1 MKQKINGFDVILLA
15 LSAALLLGVLTVFA
29 PCGAKEDGGWMT
41 CHWAGNAVA
50 GAAAVLT
57 ALAVMRIFAKDGKVR
72 LGLSAAMIPTAL
84 LAALLPGRLI
94 PLCMMPSMRCRA
106 VMSPAVMVLSVLIIA
121 AAVIDAASGWK
132 KGEA

>member
-1 MKQKINGFDVILLA
+1 MKQKINVFDVILLA
-15 LSAALLLGVLTVFA
+15 LSVILLLGVLTVFA

-57 ALAVMRIFAKDGKVR
+57 ALAAMRFVVRDGKVR

-84 LAALLPGRLI
+84 LAALIPGRLI
-94 PLCMMPSMRCRA
+94 ALCMMPSMRCRA
-106 VMSPAVMVLSVLIIA
+106 VMSPAVTVLSVLLIA
-121 AAVIDAASGWK
+121 AAAIDIVFRRR
-132 KGEA
+132 KG

>member
-29 PCGAKEDGGWMT
+29 PCGAKEDGNWMT

-57 ALAVMRIFAKDGKVR
+57 ALAVMRIFAKDGKAR
-72 LGLSAAMIPTAL
+72 SWLSAAMIPTAL
-84 LAALLPGRLI
+84 LAALIPGRLI

-106 VMSPAVMVLSVLIIA
+106 VMSPAVTVLSVLIIA
-121 AAVIDAASGWK
+121 AAVIDAASGRK
-132 KGEA
+132 KG

>member
-15 LSAALLLGVLTVFA
+15 MSAVLLLGVLTVFA

-57 ALAVMRIFAKDGKVR
+57 ALAVMRFVVRDGKVR

-84 LAALLPGRLI
+84 LSALIPGRLI
-94 PLCMMPSMRCRA
+94 ALCMMPSMRCRA
-106 VMSPAVMVLSVLIIA
+106 VMSPAVTVLSVLLIA
-121 AAVIDAASGWK
+121 AAAIDIVFRRR
-132 KGEA
+132 KG

>member
-1 MKQKINGFDVILLA
+1 MKQKINALDVILLA

-41 CHWAGNAVA
+41 CHWAGRAVA

-57 ALAVMRIFAKDGKVR
+57 ALAAMRLLMKDRKTR

-84 LAALLPGRLI
+84 LATLLPGRLI

-106 VMSPAVMVLSVLIIA
+106 VMSPAVTVLSVLIIA
-121 AAVIDAASGWK
+121 AAVIDAASGRK
-132 KGEA
+132 KG

>member
-15 LSAALLLGVLTVFA
+15 LSAVLLLGVLTAFA
-29 PCGAKEDGGWMT
+29 PCGAKEDGSWMT

-57 ALAVMRIFAKDGKVR
+57 ALAVMRIFAKDGKAQSW
-72 LGLSAAMIPTAL
+72 LSAAMIPTAL
-84 LAALLPGRLI
+84 LAALIPGRLI
-94 PLCMMPSMRCRA
+94 SLCMMPSMRCRA

-121 AAVIDAASGWK
+121 AAVIDAASGRK
-132 KGEA
+132 KG

>member
-15 LSAALLLGVLTVFA
+15 LSAVLLLGVLTVFA

-57 ALAVMRIFAKDGKVR
+57 ALAVMRFFAKEGKAR
-72 LGLSAAMIPTAL
+72 SWLSAAMIPTAL
-84 LAALLPGRLI
+84 LAALIPGRLI
-94 PLCMMPSMRCRA
+94 ALCMMPSMRCRA
-106 VMSPAVMVLSVLIIA
+106 VMSPTVTVLSVLIIA
-121 AAVIDAASGWK
+121 AAVIDVVFRRK
-132 KGEA
+132 KG

>member
-15 LSAALLLGVLTVFA
+15 LSAVLLLGVLTAFA
-29 PCGAKEDGGWMT
+29 PCGAKEDGSWMT

-57 ALAVMRIFAKDGKVR
+57 ALAVMRFVVRDSKVR

-84 LAALLPGRLI
+84 LAALIPGRLI
-94 PLCMMPSMRCRA
+94 ALCMMPSMRCRA
-106 VMSPAVMVLSVLIIA
+106 VMSPAVTVLSVLLIA
-121 AAVIDAASGWK
+121 AAVIDIALRRR
-132 KGEA
+132 KG

>member
-1 MKQKINGFDVILLA
+1 MKQKINALDVILLA
-15 LSAALLLGVLTVFA
+15 LSAVLLLGVLTVFA

-57 ALAVMRIFAKDGKVR
+57 ALAAMRLLMKDRKTR

-94 PLCMMPSMRCRA
+94 SLCMMPSMRCRA

-121 AAVIDAASGWK
+121 AAVIDAASGRK
-132 KGEA
+132 KG